1 MISFGSSSIMEGLMD
16 GWTKTLFMVVD
27 KYDLA
32 DDLNNQRR
40 LARGSR
46 GRWSEPIGQK
56 AAGSSNVVRN
66 LKDF

>member
-1 MISFGSSSIMEGLMD
+1 MFMALTRFKTPPMISSGSSSIMEGLMD

-27 KYDLA
+27 NYDSA

-46 GRWSEPIGQK
+46 GRWSEPVGQK
-56 AAGSSNVVRN
+56 RS
-66 LKDF
+66 